1 MTLQGRKAG
10 VRLVFLLS
18 TIGVLVLL
26 SVGGTQVYYG
36 GSPPRE
42 TGNPSIGHSEPIL
55 HGEELAILV
64 PPPFVPPSIIRD
76 YPTKVIV
83 QLETREVVKRLADG
97 VEYVFWTYGGTVPGP
112 LLRVRE
118 GDLVELHLNNHP
130 DNKMPHS
137 IDLHAATGPGGG
149 ASASFTAPGHTSQ
162 FTFKALNPGLY
173 VYHCASAPVGM
184 HVANGMYGMILV
196 QPKEG
201 LPKVDRE
208 YYVVQGEFYTQGS
221 YGEEGL
227 QPFSMEKA
235 LAEKPDYVVF
245 NGAVGSLVGDNALQ
259 AKVGQTVR
267 LFVGN
272 GGPNLISSFHVI
284 GEVFDHVYPEGGT
297 RLAQENVQTTLVP
310 AGGSA
315 LVDFRVEGPGT
326 FILVDHSLLR
336 AFNKGALGMLKV
348 EGQENKNIYSGK
360 QADRMYLPAGNNIP
374 VERALDIQERSMAF
388 SKEDRIV
395 HGKKLYARYCS
406 ACHQAEGQG
415 RGRSVPPLAGAD
427 YLLADR
433 DRAIRIIRDGLSDA
447 IVVNGRSFKQ
457 LMPGLALS
465 DGEVA
470 DVLTYV
476 YSSWGNSAEMV
487 TPDQVR
493 KVYSSNKMAAYR

>member
-1 MTLQGRKAG
+1 MGQDEPVLQGEEHAS
-10 VRLVFLLS
+10 LL
-18 TIGVLVLL
+18 
-26 SVGGTQVYYG
+26 
-36 GSPPRE
+36 PPP
-42 TGNPSIGHSEPIL
+42 N
-55 HGEELAILV
+55 V
-64 PPPFVPPSIIRD
+64 PPPIRRKH
-76 YPTKVIV
+76 PTKVIV

-173 VYHCASAPVGM
+173 VYHCAAAPVGM

-196 QPKEG
+196 EPKGG

-221 YGEEGL
+221 YGDEGL

-245 NGAVGSLVGDNALQ
+245 NGAVGALVGDNALQ

-272 GGPNLISSFHVI
+272 GGPNLVSSFHVI
-284 GEVFDHVYPEGGT
+284 GEIFDHVYPEGGT
-297 RLAQENVQTTLVP
+297 KLAQENVQTTLVP

-315 LVDFRVEGPGT
+315 VVDFRVEGPGT

-348 EGQENKNIYSGK
+348 EGPENKEIYSGK
-360 QADRMYLPAGNNIP
+360 QADRSYLPAGSIAP
-374 VERALDIQERSMAF
+374 TERSTEFQATSLAF
-388 SKEDRIV
+388 SKAERIV
-395 HGKKLYARYCS
+395 HGKELYARYCS
-406 ACHQAEGQG
+406 ACHQAHGQG

-433 DRAIRIIRDGLSDA
+433 DRAIRIIREGLSDA
-447 IVVNGRSFKQ
+447 IIVNGREFRQ
-457 LMPGLALS
+457 LMPGLGLN
-465 DGEVA
+465 DGEIA
-470 DVLTYV
+470 DVLTYI
-476 YSSWGNSAEMV
+476 YSAWGNSGEMV
-487 TPDQVR
+487 TPDQV
-493 KVYSSNKMAAYR
+493 KTVYLTKKLTASR

>member
-1 MTLQGRKAG
+1 M
-10 VRLVFLLS
+10 
-18 TIGVLVLL
+18 GVLVLL
-26 SVGGTQVYYG
+26 SVGGAQVYYG
-36 GSPPRE
+36 GSPA
-42 TGNPSIGHSEPIL
+42 IGHREPIL
-55 HGEELAILV
+55 QGEETAVLISPPNV
-64 PPPFVPPSIIRD
+64 PPPITRNH
-76 YPTKVIV
+76 PTKVIV
-83 QLETREVVKRLADG
+83 QLEVREVVKRMADG

-118 GDLVELHLNNHP
+118 GDLVEFNLSNHP

-137 IDLHAATGPGGG
+137 IDLHAVTGPGGG

-162 FTFKALNPGLY
+162 FTFKALNPGLF

-196 QPKEG
+196 EPKEG
-201 LPKVDRE
+201 LPRVDRE

-235 LAEKPDYVVF
+235 IAEKPDYVVF
-245 NGAVGSLVGDNALQ
+245 NGSVGSLVGDNALQ

-284 GEVFDHVYPEGGT
+284 GEIFDHVYPEGGT
-297 RLAQENVQTTLVP
+297 KLAQENVQTTLVP

-315 LVDFRVEGPGT
+315 MVDFRVEGPGT

-348 EGQENKNIYSGK
+348 EGPENKEIYSGK
-360 QADRMYLPAGNNIP
+360 QADRTYLPPGSMAP
-374 VERALDIQERSMAF
+374 TTRATEVRKTSVAF
-388 SKEDRIV
+388 SKGDRIV
-395 HGKKLYARYCS
+395 RGKELYGHYCS
-406 ACHQAEGQG
+406 ACHQVQGQG
-415 RGRSVPPLAGAD
+415 RARTVPPLARAD

-433 DRAIRIIRDGLSDA
+433 DRAIRIIREGLNEE

-457 LMPGLALS
+457 LMPGLALN
-465 DGEVA
+465 DDEVA

-476 YSSWGNSAEMV
+476 YSSWGNSGELV
-487 TPDQVR
+487 TPEQVR
-493 KVYSSNKMAAYR
+493 QVYSSNKVAAYR